1 MTETPQT
8 PEAKSR
14 DHQSF
19 YMRFHDPAV
28 YQSVVDTAA
37 RTSQPMREVVELAC
51 KFALAS
57 QYFSVPTR
65 ETTADKLTAA
75 RERKLERMKA
85 KGEP

>member
-1 MTETPQT
+1 MTET
-8 PEAKSR
+8 EAKTTR

-19 YMRFHDPAV
+19 YMRFHDPETYKLVVEA
-28 YQSVVDTAA
+28 SVK
-37 RTSQPMREVVELAC
+37 TSQPMREVVELAC

-57 QYFSVPTR
+57 PYFTVPTR
-65 ETTADKLTAA
+65 ETTFDKMNAA